1 MVSNMTALREMLKV
15 TTAALKLGGRRIK
28 GIVSHKSRSFS
39 LDTFGSKET
48 RALRNTYKNKFLPR
62 NYADEYGRYIGE
74 GVSTELEVLYNIFQ
88 SGLVQGNTLL
98 DLGSGPVV
106 TNVLVGSSR
115 CNHIVMSDLVE
126 ANRLELMKWLNKDED
141 ALDWT
146 FRAEKVA
153 VVEGYTDPRKG
164 ALETIERTRLAVRK
178 VIPCDVLE
186 PGVLPEE
193 HRQTFDVIISSGC
206 LESATADH
214 ESFRKAVCN
223 VGTLARPGGLLVLLG
238 AGGVKSYPVGGVA
251 FAHAN
256 LTEKVVEEAIK
267 DAGFQ
272 MEVYHPH
279 RVGEFVENPNVFTF
293 VLAARKA

>member
-1 MVSNMTALREMLKV
+1 MPW
-15 TTAALKLGGRRIK
+15 KLQ
-28 GIVSHKSRSFS
+28 RSFS
-39 LDTFGSKET
+39 SGTLGSKET
-48 RALRNTYKNKFLPR
+48 RALRDTYKNKFLPR
-62 NYADEYGRYIGE
+62 NYAGEYGRYIGE
-74 GVSTELEVLYNIFQ
+74 RVSPELETLHSIFQ
-88 SGLVQGNTLL
+88 SDLVWGNTLL

-106 TNVLVGSSR
+106 TNALVGSSR

-153 VVEGYTDPRKG
+153 VVEGYTDLRKG
-164 ALETIERTRLAVRK
+164 AREIIERTRLAVRK
-178 VIPCDVLE
+178 VVPCDVLE

-193 HRQTFDVIISSGC
+193 HRQIFDVIISSEC

-223 VGTLARPGGLLVLLG
+223 VGTLTKAGGLLVLLG

-251 FAHAN
+251 FPHAN

-272 MEVYHPH
+272 MEVYHLYKTG
-279 RVGEFVENPNVFTF
+279 VLVDSPNLFTF

>member
-1 MVSNMTALREMLKV
+1 MVSKMTALREMLKV
-15 TTAALKLGGRRIK
+15 TTAALKFGGRRIK
-28 GIVSHKSRSFS
+28 DASHNSRSFS
-39 LDTFGSKET
+39 SDTLGSKET
-48 RALRNTYKNKFLPR
+48 RALRDTYKNKFLPR
-62 NYADEYGRYIGE
+62 PYADEYGHFVGE
-74 GVSTELEVLYNIFQ
+74 GASAELEVLHDIFQ

-98 DLGSGPVV
+98 DVGSGPVV
-106 TNVLVGSSR
+106 TNVLLGSSR

-126 ANRLELMKWLNKDED
+126 ANRLELKKWLNKDED
-141 ALDWT
+141 AIDWT

-153 VVEGYTDPRKG
+153 VVEGYTDLRKG
-164 ALETIERTRLAVRK
+164 ALEIIERTRLAVRK
-178 VIPCDVLE
+178 VVPCDVLE

-223 VGTLARPGGLLVLLG
+223 VGTLAKPGGLLVLLG
-238 AGGVKSYPVGGVA
+238 AGGVKSYPVGDVD

-256 LTEKVVEEAIK
+256 LTEKVIEEAIK

-272 MEVYHPH
+272 MEIYHPH
-279 RVGEFVENPNVFTF
+279 RIGDFVENPNVFTF

>member
-1 MVSNMTALREMLKV
+1 MVSSMTALREVLKF
-15 TTAALKLGGRRIK
+15 TTATWEFGGRGMK
-28 GIVSHKSRSFS
+28 LVTHNARSFS
-39 LDTFGSKET
+39 SGTLGSKET
-48 RALRNTYKNKFLPR
+48 RALRDTYKNKFLPR
-62 NYADEYGRYIGE
+62 TYADQYGRYIGE
-74 GVSTELEVLYNIFQ
+74 GVPPELKILHNIFQ
-88 SGLVQGNTLL
+88 SDLVQGNTLL

-106 TNVLVGSSR
+106 ANVLLGSSR

-126 ANRLELMKWLNKDED
+126 TNRLELMKWLNKDED

-153 VVEGYTDPRKG
+153 EAEGYTDLRKG
-164 ALETIERTRLAVRK
+164 ALEIIERTRLAVRK
-178 VIPCDVLE
+178 VVPCDVLE

-193 HRQTFDVIISSGC
+193 HRQSFDVIISSGC

-223 VGTLARPGGLLVLLG
+223 VGTLTKPGGLLVLVG
-238 AGGVKSYPVGGVA
+238 AGGVKSYPVGDVA

-256 LTEKVVEEAIK
+256 ITEKVVEKAIK

-272 MEVYHPH
+272 MEIYHPH
-279 RVGEFVENPNVFTF
+279 KTLDLAENPNMFTF

>member
-1 MVSNMTALREMLKV
+1 MVSSMTALREMLKF
-15 TTAALKLGGRRIK
+15 TTAALKFGGRGMK
-28 GIVSHKSRSFS
+28 LVTHNSRSFS
-39 LDTFGSKET
+39 SGSLGSKET
-48 RALRNTYKNKFLPR
+48 RALRDTYKNKFLPR
-62 NYADEYGRYIGE
+62 TYADEYGRYIGE
-74 GVSTELEVLYNIFQ
+74 GVSTELEALHSIFQ
-88 SGLVQGNTLL
+88 SDLVQGNTLL

-106 TNVLVGSSR
+106 TNVLLGSSR

-153 VVEGYTDPRKG
+153 AVEGYTDLRKG
-164 ALETIERTRLAVRK
+164 VLEIIERTRLAVRK
-178 VIPCDVLE
+178 VVPCDALE

-193 HRQTFDVIISSGC
+193 HRQIFDVIVSSGC

-223 VGTLARPGGLLVLLG
+223 VGTLTKPGGLLVLMG
-238 AGGVKSYPVGGVA
+238 AGGVKSYPVGDVD

-256 LTEKVVEEAIK
+256 VTEKVIEEAIK

-272 MEVYHPH
+272 MEIYHPH
-279 RVGEFVENPNVFTF
+279 KTGDPVDSPNVFTF